1 MRWNRRAR
9 QRLLLVILLALLAA
23 FLLFVRLSAAPV
35 VQEMARALVES
46 AASTVINEA
55 IEQQL
60 QDEGID
66 YDSIVTLE
74 TNANGAVTAL
84 KTNINEINRLKTSI
98 LSLVD
103 SKLMNLPVSEV
114 GLPLGSLILPEFF
127 AGSGPRLPVKVL
139 SVSPSDAE
147 FHNAF
152 SEAGINQTSHR
163 IEMEVTIT
171 MLILTPVGTEDVT
184 ASSTVVVAETVIVG
198 TVPGSYVDVRTG
210 TE

>member
-9 QRLLLVILLALLAA
+9 RRLLLVILLALLAA

-46 AASTVINEA
+46 SASTVINEA

-60 QDEGID
+60 QVEGID

-127 AGSGPRLPVKVL
+127 AV
-139 SVSPSDAE
+139 
-147 FHNAF
+147 
-152 SEAGINQTSHR
+152 
-163 IEMEVTIT
+163 
-171 MLILTPVGTEDVT
+171 
-184 ASSTVVVAETVIVG
+184 
-198 TVPGSYVDVRTG
+198 
-210 TE
+210 

>member
-1 MRWNRRAR
+1 M
-9 QRLLLVILLALLAA
+9 
-23 FLLFVRLSAAPV
+23 S
-35 VQEMARALVES
+35 S
-46 AASTVINEA
+46 
-55 IEQQL
+55 
-60 QDEGID
+60 
-66 YDSIVTLE
+66 
-74 TNANGAVTAL
+74 
-84 KTNINEINRLKTSI
+84 
-98 LSLVD
+98 
-103 SKLMNLPVSEV
+103 
-114 GLPLGSLILPEFF
+114 
-127 AGSGPRLPVKVL
+127 
-139 SVSPSDAE
+139 SDAE